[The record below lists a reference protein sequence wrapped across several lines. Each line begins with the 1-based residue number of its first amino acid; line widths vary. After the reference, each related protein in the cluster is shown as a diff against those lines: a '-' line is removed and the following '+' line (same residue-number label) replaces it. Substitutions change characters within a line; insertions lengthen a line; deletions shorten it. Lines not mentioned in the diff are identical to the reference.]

1 MTLFGQ
7 RIDLGCVFLA
17 GLTGLL
23 LACGPTPRPPEVE
36 YSGCRIVS
44 VPGPVCSPFRT
55 NRQLKLWV
63 KVEPGSEAEIR
74 VDGKRLAGNG
84 EEAPGGHRFRV
95 QLPSRASLLTIRLRQ
110 RDGRLGPPWSLTLV
124 PPGAP
129 EWEDEIGK
137 LQADPGKSA
146 QLRQRLAELKRG
158 VPRNEKEYL
167 FRPLGLQAHADG
179 HDDEAAP
186 WLEQGILVDQGGGM
200 LSEEVDK
207 ATRLAGIYMDD
218 RRFAEARKTLKNL
231 TIPAGAPADSLFL
244 VAYAQGLLANRVGDY
259 GSALEDLQQASDLA
273 ERGGMDTYRLEAGQV
288 LARVYEELGR
298 TKEEEDLFTRLH
310 AIPPPHSMTLC
321 DQGNFLT
328 NEAWSQ
334 LLAREAGE
342 KADDPTPMLRQA
354 QTDFDQSCG
363 SPEQRLTARLNLALA
378 AQQANRRPEAQQA
391 LNDAEPLASHATLG
405 QRLWW
410 LDLKGRQAIAEKKER
425 KALDL
430 YDQLATVA
438 RDVRSIEGS
447 FRAAVGR
454 ANAQLK
460 LGRPEEALVSFK
472 EADGLIDEQTLHIP
486 ASEGRD
492 TFLGQRE
499 SAVRRY
505 LQLLLDRGHQQEAF
519 ELARRDRSRLL
530 RQLEVKDR
538 LTSMTP
544 AQQQQ
549 WDEAMSKYWGLHV
562 QVDDEAARED
572 LLPGDELKKAMESQ
586 AKQLDEARKELDR
599 AMSALGGSG
608 NREESPPSPP
618 GPGEVILAYHPL
630 PKGWVGFA
638 ATPDGIDPQISFF
651 DLPDDVLA
659 DPGADRFREALAA
672 KLIGPFRSVL
682 ERAARVRV
690 LPFGPL
696 RSVDFH
702 TLPLAGKPLMD
713 WLPVVYGLDV
723 PTHLS
728 PAPVGSPVALLV
740 ADPEDNL
747 REARKESESVEEA
760 IRGQGWTPKLLK
772 GKEAS
777 VGAVRDALP
786 GASLFEF
793 AGHGELRGF
802 AGWESALRLADGSR
816 LTSRDVLTLR
826 VPAWVVLSTCEG
838 GRSSKE
844 APGEGIGL
852 AQAFLLAGSQA
863 VVAAVRPVLDSTA
876 REFVADLHQYW
887 KPGTDLVQPFRR
899 AQQACLQRYADCAS
913 FRLFEP

>member
-7 RIDLGCVFLA
+7 RIDRGCVFLA

-23 LACGPTPRPPEVE
+23 LACGPAPPAPEVE
-36 YSGCRIVS
+36 YSGCRTVS
-44 VPGPVCSPFRT
+44 FPGPVCSPFRT

-129 EWEDEIGK
+129 EWEDEIAK
-137 LQADPGKSA
+137 LTDSIKR
-146 QLRQRLAELKRG
+146 RQRLEELKRG
-158 VPRNEKEYL
+158 APRNEWEYL
-167 FRPLGLQAHADG
+167 FRPLANQAHADR
-179 HDDEAAP
+179 HDDEAAH
-186 WLEQGILVDQGGGM
+186 WLEQGILVDRDGGL

-207 ATRLAGIYMDD
+207 ATRLARIYMDD
-218 RRFAEARKTLKNL
+218 RRFAEARQALKKL
-231 TIPAGAPADSLFL
+231 KVPAGAPADSLYL
-244 VAYAQGLLANRVGDY
+244 VAYAQGLLDDRVGDY
-259 GSALEDLQQASDLA
+259 GSALEHLREASGLA
-273 ERGGMDTYRLEAGQV
+273 ERGGMDGHRLEAGQV

-310 AIPPPHSMTLC
+310 AIPPPHLMTLC

-354 QTDFDQSCG
+354 QTDFDHSCG

-378 AQQANRRPEAQQA
+378 AQQANRWPEAQQA
-391 LNDAEPLASHATLG
+391 LSDAEPLASRATLG
-405 QRLWW
+405 QRFWW
-410 LDLKGRQAIAEKKER
+410 LDLKGRQAIAEKNER
-425 KALDL
+425 TALDL
-430 YDQLATVA
+430 YDQLAAVA

-499 SAVRRY
+499 SAVRQY
-505 LQLLLDRGHQQEAF
+505 LQLLLDRGQQQEAF

-586 AKQLDEARKELDR
+586 AKQLDEARKELDH

-608 NREESPPSPP
+608 NHEESSPSPP

-630 PKGWVGFA
+630 PAGWVGFA
-638 ATPDGIDPQISFF
+638 AIPDGIPTISFF

-682 ERAARVRV
+682 ERAANVRV

-702 TLPLAGKPLMD
+702 VLPLAGKPLMD

-723 PTHLS
+723 PTRPLS
-728 PAPVGSPVALLV
+728 APAGRPVALLV

-786 GASLFEF
+786 RASLFEF

-802 AGWESALRLADGSR
+802 AGWDSALRLADGSR

-844 APGEGIGL
+844 APGEGVGL